1 MYTIFI
7 VNIFRLYKKYPI
19 IVIFFSKYRTEINS
33 IIINSAKFEKKIQ
46 IFLKSCADL
55 LVLGIKYNKYPLHT
69 EKKFEG
75 IQNIVKLF

>member
-33 IIINSAKFEKKIQ
+33 SIIKSAKFEKKDTD
-46 IFLKSCADL
+46 FLKKLCGFVSSR
-55 LVLGIKYNKYPLHT
+55 NK
-69 EKKFEG
+69 
-75 IQNIVKLF
+75 I